1 MLMYTG
7 DEVAMKRGK
16 SVKSIVL
23 IVKHENVKEKDM
35 KDILSSEAN
44 STPWLHLFFRNNVFE
59 TAHVAGDKHEI
70 DLQAG
75 DVILALFV
83 YRSCFFVYRVGYG
96 EEYCQFLG
104 FLKQALMG
112 KPYTGNEGA
121 KGQGFLETIKKF
133 DKRMESLK
141 EEAQFKKLHVNA

>member
-1 MLMYTG
+1 MFL
-7 DEVAMKRGK
+7 
-16 SVKSIVL
+16 
-23 IVKHENVKEKDM
+23 
-35 KDILSSEAN
+35 
-44 STPWLHLFFRNNVFE
+44 

-104 FLKQALMG
+104 FLKQACKL
-112 KPYTGNEGA
+112 YTGNEGA

-133 DKRMESLK
+133 DKHMESLK
-141 EEAQFKKLHVNA
+141 EEAQFKKMHVNA